1 MTQQPVQGAG
11 VRLHRAPSA
20 CPVCSHEL
28 ITLRIGCPSC
38 ATELSGHFSPCRFC
52 HLDGSELALLEVFLR
67 SRGNVKDVQAALGVS
82 YPTARQ
88 RVAELLARLGY
99 GDAATEPTA
108 GVAAVPPPA
117 GAGTRAPLDVPGA
130 TSPGAAG
137 DGPALTGRSA
147 AEAVLAELAAGR
159 IDVSA
164 AEVLLRGLY
173 PGH

>member
-1 MTQQPVQGAG
+1 M
-11 VRLHRAPSA
+11 RLHRAPSS

-88 RVAELLARLGY
+88 RVGELLARLGY
-99 GDAATEPTA
+99 AEAVTDAGGSVSA
-108 GVAAVPPPA
+108 GPSTPA
-117 GAGTRAPLDVPGA
+117 GAPGDPLNQPVPHHWP
-130 TSPGAAG
+130 TKAG
-137 DGPALTGRSA
+137 PPQADGSVI
-147 AEAVLAELAAGR
+147 ESVLAELAAGR
-159 IDVSA
+159 IGVSA
-164 AEVLLRGLY
+164 AEELLRGMY
-173 PGH
+173 PAQ